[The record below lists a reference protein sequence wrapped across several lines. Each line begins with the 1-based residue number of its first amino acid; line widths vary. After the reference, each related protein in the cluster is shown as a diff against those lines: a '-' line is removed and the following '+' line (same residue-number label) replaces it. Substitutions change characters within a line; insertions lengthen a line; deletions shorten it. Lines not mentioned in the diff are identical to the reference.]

1 MTESKQYSDEMLSGM
16 QTTYGAGFLSP
27 GGAEETR
34 QMVDGLDVADA
45 DVLDFGCG
53 VGGAAMLL
61 LTELHARHVTGV
73 DVEGKQITAAKQMIH
88 QHGLQQR
95 THIEQV
101 EPGPL
106 PFADESF
113 NIIITKDVV
122 CHIPDRLSCFQ
133 DMLRLLKPGGVL
145 VVADW
150 LRGKTRSE
158 GYFDTWTG
166 QLATGGL
173 VFYFEP
179 AAVYIDFMKRAGFSK
194 VVPID
199 HTEWSRQS
207 AAAQLAHATGANRQ
221 SALANLGDDGSE
233 RRNLM
238 TETRLKGLSNGEI
251 EHWHLRGYKGE

>member
-1 MTESKQYSDEMLSGM
+1 MTESKQYSDEMLAGM

-34 QMVDGLDVADA
+34 QMVDGLRVADA
-45 DVLDFGCG
+45 HILDLGCG

-61 LTELHARHVTGV
+61 VTELNARHVTGV
-73 DVEGKQITAAKQMIH
+73 DVEKKQITAARH
-88 QHGLQQR
+88 NV
-95 THIEQV
+95 IEQGLADTINIEQI

-106 PFADESF
+106 RFPGESF
-113 NIIITKDVV
+113 HFIITKDVI
-122 CHIPDRLSCFQ
+122 CHIPDRVACFT

-150 LRGKTRSE
+150 QRGKSTTE
-158 GYFDTWTG
+158 GIFETWG
-166 QLATGGL
+166 AQLAASGL

-179 AAVYIDFMKRAGFSK
+179 VEVYIDDMKQAGFPE
-194 VVPID
+194 VIPID

-207 AAAQLAHATGANRQ
+207 AAEQLAYATGANRQ
-221 SALANLGDDGSE
+221 TAMANLGESAVE

-238 TETRLKGLSNGEI
+238 TETRLKGLANREI
-251 EHWHLRGYKGE
+251 EHWHLRGIKD